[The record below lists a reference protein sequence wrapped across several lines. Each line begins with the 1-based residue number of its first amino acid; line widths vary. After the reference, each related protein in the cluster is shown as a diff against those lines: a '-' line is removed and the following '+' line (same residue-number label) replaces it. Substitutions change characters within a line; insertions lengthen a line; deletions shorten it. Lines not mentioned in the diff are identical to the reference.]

1 MKTLLAGLAGVAFL
15 AVAGSASAAVVIDTG
30 ANGPANK
37 NVDWT
42 QEAGGDNFVYGAIN
56 NTTIGVIVQG
66 AEDIKTSSEGG
77 VVWIVPTND
86 SGLNFLKFS
95 LDGYDFSSFEVDL
108 KDPTGNND
116 TWSVTI
122 LTDDGTTET
131 FNNFNGGYINAYGT
145 DGTRISS
152 VQFQTNADITG
163 VGQVRFGG
171 ARQIGAIPEPATW
184 AMMIMGFGAAGA
196 LLRQRRH
203 ATHRGLPAA

>member
-1 MKTLLAGLAGVAFL
+1 MMKTLLGSLAGVTIL
-15 AVAGSASAAVVIDTG
+15 AAAASASAAVVIDTG

-42 QEAGGDNFVYGAIN
+42 QEAGGDNFVYGVIN
-56 NTTIGVIVQG
+56 NTSIGVVVEG

-77 VVWIVPTND
+77 VVWIVPTVG
-86 SGLNFLKFS
+86 SGLDFLRFS

-122 LTDDGTTET
+122 LTNDGTTET
-131 FNNFNGGYINAYGT
+131 FNNFNGGFINAYGT
-145 DGTRISS
+145 GGTRISS
-152 VQFQTNADITG
+152 VQFQTSGDITG

-171 ARQIGAIPEPATW
+171 AREIGVVPEPATW

-196 LLRQRRH
+196 LLRRRQS
-203 ATHRGLPAA
+203 AFA